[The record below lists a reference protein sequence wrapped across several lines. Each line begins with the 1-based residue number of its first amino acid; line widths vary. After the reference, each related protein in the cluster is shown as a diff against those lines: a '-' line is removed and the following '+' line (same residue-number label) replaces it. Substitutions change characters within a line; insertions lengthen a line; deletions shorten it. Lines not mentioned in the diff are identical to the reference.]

1 MPQTALADCAAATL
15 AAMHYWQ
22 PRAEAGDAAA
32 QYRLGQM
39 YARGEG
45 YRQNLAIARQWY
57 EQAAAQD
64 YAPAH
69 TARGILALLAPDQ
82 PGDNAA
88 ALAAFLLAAF
98 LLAADHNEANAHYWL
113 AQLARKNIGPY
124 RSGIWQSAAPTQN
137 HPGDHRQWL
146 EKAAAHA
153 AEQGNRDAAR
163 FAQTLSEQDCDLPYD
178 AVRAARWEQQ
188 HHNDWHWQN
197 LALIRALAALPEP
210 ETDDSAAPL
219 PLPVQRPR
227 DARAGADDDTFLQT
241 VQPGEQDAAIQHRL
255 GAYYAKHGKPRR
267 ARAWLTAAA
276 RQGYNPARL
285 ALAHL
290 DRNRPGYDNEARYWL
305 EQAALSGN
313 REAQNLLAYRLAD
326 EGNTALANAWRD
338 ALPHA
343 RETWTD
349 APPPPPAN
357 PRDPPGGQTLPELSG
372 DRIAATIA
380 RQPPQHP
387 YYLPQTFAEADDT
400 DTPYRLGQYHTRRG
414 NHQTA
419 QAWFRK
425 TAAQGDPRAYIALT
439 LYRLAPL
446 QKINDGE
453 YLDILAEEYDA
464 ASAWLELAID
474 TNRSAVAEYW
484 RGCINHKRDPDAD
497 SARTYWYAA
506 AAQNY
511 LPAMLNLQRYDD
523 PYWLTRAIRTDPEHL
538 LLRRELRQLADPGQN
553 TTLST
558 GPACYR
564 FDTDNLLAY
573 VLTEADQWPE
583 KPPQQQ
589 CRADIPADDS
599 DDTPAITATDTWQ
612 NTYTAAQY
620 RLGQTY
626 ARGDGV
632 RTDPDKARKWLTK
645 ATAQQLPD
653 AQTALGILA
662 WQSGDTESARENLNR
677 AAAANHPDAR
687 YWLGQLAHA
696 QGDETA
702 ATAYWQRAAAQNH
715 AGAMRELGNQQARR
729 GDQQNARDWWQRAAE
744 TRPRLVQQS
753 RQTRTRPRAN
763 RARPARPTRTTKT
776 LHRL

>member
-1 MPQTALADCAAATL
+1 MPRLIAALA
-15 AAMHYWQ
+15 
-22 PRAEAGDAAA
+22 
-32 QYRLGQM
+32 
-39 YARGEG
+39 
-45 YRQNLAIARQWY
+45 
-57 EQAAAQD
+57 
-64 YAPAH
+64 
-69 TARGILALLAPDQ
+69 LALLAAP
-82 PGDNAA
+82 
-88 ALAAFLLAAF
+88 
-98 LLAADHNEANAHYWL
+98 WL
-113 AQLARKNIGPY
+113 
-124 RSGIWQSAAPTQN
+124 QSAA
-137 HPGDHRQWL
+137 
-146 EKAAAHA
+146 
-153 AEQGNRDAAR
+153 
-163 FAQTLSEQDCDLPYD
+163 LP
-178 AVRAARWEQQ
+178 
-188 HHNDWHWQN
+188 
-197 LALIRALAALPEP
+197 
-210 ETDDSAAPL
+210 PL
-219 PLPVQRPR
+219 
-227 DARAGADDDTFLQT
+227 LQT
-241 VQPGEQDAAIQHRL
+241 AV
-255 GAYYAKHGKPRR
+255 
-267 ARAWLTAAA
+267 ARTA
-276 RQGYNPARL
+276 
-285 ALAHL
+285 
-290 DRNRPGYDNEARYWL
+290 
-305 EQAALSGN
+305 
-313 REAQNLLAYRLAD
+313 
-326 EGNTALANAWRD
+326 
-338 ALPHA
+338 A

-349 APPPPPAN
+349 APPPPPAA

-387 YYLPQTFAEADDT
+387 YYLPQTFAEAGDT

-425 TAAQGDPRAYIALT
+425 AAAQGDPRAYIALA
-439 LYRLAPL
+439 LHRLAPL

-453 YLDILAEEYDA
+453 YLDILTEEYDA

-506 AAQNY
+506 AAQNH
-511 LPAMLNLQRYDD
+511 LPAMLNLQRYND
-523 PYWLTRAIRTDPEHL
+523 PYWLTRAIRTEPEHL
-538 LLRRELRQLADPGQN
+538 LLRRELRQLADPGQD

-599 DDTPAITATDTWQ
+599 DDTPAIRGDA
-612 NTYTAAQY
+612 AAQY

-632 RTDPDKARKWLTK
+632 RPDPDEARKWLAK
-645 ATAQQLPD
+645 AAAQQLPD
-653 AQTALGILA
+653 AQTALAILA
-662 WQSGDTESARENLNR
+662 WQNGDTESARENLNR

-729 GDQQNARDWWQRAAE
+729 GDQQNARDWWYRAAE